1 MQFIYNKLTPVLFL
15 TLSLRYNKLEDLN
28 WFLVF
33 DRKIHLEVW
42 SKIQWS
48 Y

>member
-1 MQFIYNKLTPVLFL
+1 MIQFTYNKFTAVLFR

-33 DRKIHLEVW
+33 DRFYKLQN
-42 SKIQWS
+42 SP
-48 Y
+48 